1 MKTDAAPAH
10 THHYKYYDLIM
21 ALFVTVLLCSDL
33 IGPAKIWEA
42 GGMKFGAGI
51 LFFPISYLFGD
62 ILTEVYG
69 YARARKVVWA
79 GFGALVFASL
89 MSWVVLK
96 LPPAQGWSGQ
106 EALESVFGGTP
117 RIILASITAYWVG
130 EFSNSYTLAKIKL
143 FTKGKFLF
151 VRTIGSTIVGEGIDS
166 MVFYPLAFWGVWT
179 ADQIVGVMIGNYVL
193 KVLWEVIATPFTY
206 KIIRFLKRVENEDY
220 YDWKTDFTPFS
231 LKTDE

>member
-1 MKTDAAPAH
+1 
-10 THHYKYYDLIM
+10 
-21 ALFVTVLLCSDL
+21 
-33 IGPAKIWEA
+33 
-42 GGMKFGAGI
+42 
-51 LFFPISYLFGD
+51 
-62 ILTEVYG
+62 
-69 YARARKVVWA
+69 
-79 GFGALVFASL
+79 
-89 MSWVVLK
+89 VLK
-96 LPPAQGWSGQ
+96 LPAAEGWSGQ

-117 RIILASITAYWVG
+117 RIILASISAYWVG

-143 FTKGKFLF
+143 YTKGKFLF

-179 ADQIVGVMIGNYVL
+179 TEQVISVMIGNYVL

-206 KIIRFLKRVENEDY
+206 KVIRFLKRVENEDY